1 MLLSHVSFPNLLQKL
16 LLHESRVVRGVAAGF
31 CTSLSVLVDGGV
43 PAGYNAYNVP
53 LVAPALPTGSC
64 IPQCTRL
71 RMHVVVDVVV
81 FMAQRGCLFYICV
94 SVSNSFDVSNYV
106 ALRWIIHM
114 HT

>member
-71 RMHVVVDVVV
+71 RMHVRRRCCRVYG
-81 FMAQRGCLFYICV
+81 AARLPCLSLCV
-94 SVSNSFDVSNYV
+94 GIKFLADVSN
-106 ALRWIIHM
+106 LDFGM
-114 HT
+114 DLFP